1 MDPLTDKLVLICKAI
16 DVAIVVNGRHRELS
30 RDFSELF
37 SYVVSTKE
45 KICHYFCLFF
55 GTLFFVNSTRTE
67 LLQWSF
73 RKEKKL
79 YRKA

>member
-1 MDPLTDKLVLICKAI
+1 VLLNHSREQAMDPLTDKLVLICKAI

-55 GTLFFVNSTRTE
+55 WYP
-67 LLQWSF
+67 LLC
-73 RKEKKL
+73 
-79 YRKA
+79 